1 MYERDAK
8 TSTVWTEK
16 APDITDANAG
26 SDRETEGD
34 VAGNGTEQR
43 QRSDRAVLSGR
54 NSSPSRRPR
63 PVTHGKTL
71 SYLISA
77 AQGRIARL
85 DRTIDSLKQQ
95 IELLNQERDEE
106 LAGLQDLQQALADWE
121 GRVASLS
128 KVTSIEPEVEEH
140 DPTEELTA

>member
-1 MYERDAK
+1 MTDRDAK

-16 APDITDANAG
+16 APDITDAYAG

-34 VAGNGTEQR
+34 VVGNGAEQR
-43 QRSDRAVLSGR
+43 QRPDRAVLSGR

-71 SYLISA
+71 GYLITA
-77 AQGRIARL
+77 AQGRIARI
-85 DRTIDSLKQQ
+85 DRTIESLKQQ
-95 IELLNQERDEE
+95 IELLQQEREAE
-106 LAGLQDLQQALADWE
+106 NAGLEDLQQALADWE

-128 KVTSIEPEVEEH
+128 KVTSIETEAEH
-140 DPTEELTA
+140 YDPAEELTA